1 MEKNHILMSSLIS
14 VIIPTFNRLEE
25 LSQAI
30 KSVKSQD
37 YKNYEIIIVDNNSID
52 GTEDFI
58 KKINQKNIKYFKIK
72 NEGNIAKSRNLGIKN
87 SSGELLAFLDS
98 DDTWLP
104 KKLSVCI
111 EEMESKNLDLIY
123 HNMKVK
129 KSNSILG
136 KSIGYFRYINK
147 NNAYNDL
154 IYNGPAFPT
163 SSVILKKKLFNQIDN
178 FDEKKK
184 KITWE
189 DFDAWIRYAKITNN
203 FGGVKDILGTISVG
217 KNNTLRIDNKI
228 NNIFFFKDAYL
239 KKENIIP
246 NWCLISLITSF
257 FKNKDSKRFGEY
269 YKKINF
275 NDLNLKSLIKIY
287 TMKAIIYLI
296 IFKIML
302 F

>member
-104 KKLSVCI
+104 KKLCVCI

-184 KITWE
+184 KIKW
-189 DFDAWIRYAKITNN
+189 
-203 FGGVKDILGTISVG
+203 
-217 KNNTLRIDNKI
+217 
-228 NNIFFFKDAYL
+228 
-239 KKENIIP
+239 
-246 NWCLISLITSF
+246 
-257 FKNKDSKRFGEY
+257 
-269 YKKINF
+269 
-275 NDLNLKSLIKIY
+275 
-287 TMKAIIYLI
+287 
-296 IFKIML
+296 
-302 F
+302 